1 MRVRLL
7 ATAGAALLLA
17 GCGGGSSGGS
27 APSAAPS
34 AAASAAP
41 EGQTLTVLAAASL
54 TGTFTD
60 LEKQFETDHPGVD
73 VRLNFAGSSD
83 LAQQIVNGAPADVFA
98 AASDATMKTVTDAG
112 LATAAPKVFA
122 TNVLQIATAP
132 GNPKGI
138 ASFADLAKPDLKV
151 VVCAPQVPCGAAEQK
166 IEKSTGV
173 DVKPVSEESDV
184 KSTLGKVTS
193 GDADAGVVYQ
203 TDVLAAGSSVEGV
216 NFAEAGQ
223 EPTNYPIAVLKN
235 APQPQL
241 AQEFEDLVTG
251 DVGRRALQDAGFGP
265 AK

>member
-7 ATAGAALLLA
+7 AAAGTALLLA
-17 GCGGGSSGGS
+17 GCGGASGGA

-34 AAASAAP
+34 AAP
-41 EGQTLTVLAAASL
+41 EAQTLTVLAAASL
-54 TGTFTD
+54 TGTLTQ

-73 VRLNFAGSSD
+73 VKLNFAGSSD

-112 LATAAPKVFA
+112 LAAGAPKVFA
-122 TNVLQIATAP
+122 SNVLQIATAP

-138 ASFADLAKPDLKV
+138 ASFADLARPDLKV

-166 IEKSTGV
+166 LEKATGV
-173 DVKPVSEESDV
+173 DVKPVSEEADV

-193 GDADAGVVYQ
+193 GDADAGLVYV
-203 TDVLAAGSSVEGV
+203 TDVEAAGGSVEGV
-216 NFAEAGQ
+216 NFTEAGQ
-223 EPTNYPIAVLKN
+223 APTNYPIAVLKN

-241 AQEFEDLVTG
+241 AQQFEDLVTG
-251 DVGRRALQDAGFGP
+251 DAGRRVLQDAGFGP

>member
-1 MRVRLL
+1 
-7 ATAGAALLLA
+7 LLLT
-17 GCGGGSSGGS
+17 GCGGGSTGGS
-27 APSAAPS
+27 APS

-41 EGQTLTVLAAASL
+41 QAQTLTVLAAASL
-54 TGTFTD
+54 TETFNG

-73 VRLNFAGSSD
+73 VRLSYSGSSD
-83 LAQQIVNGAPADVFA
+83 LAQQIVNGAPANVFA

-112 LATAAPKVFA
+112 LAAGAPKVVA

-138 ASFADLAKPDLKV
+138 AAFADLAKPDLKV

-166 IEKSTGV
+166 IEKVTGV
-173 DVKPVSEESDV
+173 TLKPVSQEADV

-193 GDADAGVVYQ
+193 GDADAGLVYV
-203 TDVLAAGSSVEGV
+203 TDVDAAGSAVEGV
-216 NFAEAGQ
+216 NFTEAGQ
-223 EPTNYPIAVLKN
+223 AVTNYPIAVLKN

-241 AQEFEDLVTG
+241 AQQFEDLVTG